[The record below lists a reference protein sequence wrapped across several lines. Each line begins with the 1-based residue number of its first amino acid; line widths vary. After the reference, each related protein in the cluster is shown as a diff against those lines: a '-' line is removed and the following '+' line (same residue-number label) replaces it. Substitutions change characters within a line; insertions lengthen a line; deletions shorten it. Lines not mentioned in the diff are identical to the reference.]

1 MRESRPKRSRI
12 RRLFFGGALGF
23 LLGLVAKE
31 LDFATLVSFWGDR
44 TLIVLSSTAVG
55 ALLGVARFERLLV
68 VAAAAAVSLW
78 ILVAFTPLT
87 HWMGEPLVRREPPRK
102 ADAVFVLASGVQ
114 PDGDLSTVA
123 MSRLLGGL
131 ELLGEGWAPRMVLSE
146 LPLPWP
152 RYRDDAVELM
162 DSLRLS
168 NEILV
173 VGPVLDTHDEAV
185 AVSELARE
193 LGFERL
199 LVVTSP
205 SHSLRASRALEAA
218 GVEVV
223 SVPSVETTFD
233 YENLGAVTRGDDRV
247 RAFGVFIHEHLGLL
261 YYRYKGWIR

>member
-131 ELLGEGWAPRMVLSE
+131 ELLGEGWAPRMVLSD
-146 LPLPWP
+146 LPLPFP

-199 LVVTSP
+199 LVLTSP
-205 SHSLRASRALEAA
+205 SHSLRSE
-218 GVEVV
+218 
-223 SVPSVETTFD
+223 
-233 YENLGAVTRGDDRV
+233 
-247 RAFGVFIHEHLGLL
+247 EHT
-261 YYRYKGWIR
+261 